1 MKLLLVLLTLSAF
14 ASGSGFSD
22 NFNTGTLN
30 SKLWTIDTGIAPGG
44 NSTNTST
51 FSSSHVSLAQG
62 MLALKLTQSLGSNG
76 VIQSLGAEVR
86 SITRYGYGT
95 YSWTM
100 RTASTATCP
109 TCIGAAVPGQTS
121 AGFSFVNNSRTEI
134 DFEVEGGDDF
144 YGTKNGAD
152 LNTVWMTNW
161 SGTAAKQWSTFKL
174 LAPDANFHTY
184 KFVWTKSA
192 ISFYVDGSRVSV
204 HTRHIPTAPAYIIMN
219 LWGTNNIWWG
229 GDATPGAARYM
240 YIRNFSFT
248 AQ

>member
-1 MKLLLVLLTLSAF
+1 MKFLLVVLTLSAF
-14 ASGSGFSD
+14 ATGSGFSD
-22 NFNTGTLN
+22 NFNTGKLN
-30 SKLWTIDTGIAPGG
+30 STLWTIDTGAAPGS

-62 MLALKLTQSLGSNG
+62 MLALRLTQTLGSNG
-76 VIQSLGAEVR
+76 VIQSVGAEVR
-86 SITRYGYGT
+86 SLALYGYGT
-95 YSWTM
+95 YSWIM

-121 AGFSFVNNSRTEI
+121 AGFNFVNNSQTEI

-144 YGTKNGAD
+144 NGTKNGAD

-161 SGTAAKQWSTFKL
+161 SGLTAKQWSTFKL
-174 LAPDANFHTY
+174 IAPDANFHTY
-184 KFVWTKSA
+184 KFVWTSSA
-192 ISFYVDGSRVSV
+192 ISFYVDGSLVSV
-204 HTRHIPTAPAYIIMN
+204 HTQHIPTARAYILMN

-229 GDATPGAARYM
+229 GYATKGATRYL
-240 YIRNFSFT
+240 YIRKFSFT

>member
-1 MKLLLVLLTLSAF
+1 MKFLLVLLTLSAF

-22 NFNTGTLN
+22 NFSAGKLN
-30 SKLWTIDTGIAPGG
+30 SSLWTVDTGAAPGG
-44 NSTNTST
+44 NSTNTGT

-62 MLALKLTQSLGSNG
+62 VLALKLTQNLGTNG
-76 VIQSLGAEVR
+76 VIQSVGAEVR
-86 SITRYGYGT
+86 SIALYGYGT

-121 AGFSFVNNSRTEI
+121 AGFVYVNKSQTEI

-144 YGTKNGAD
+144 YGVKNGAD
-152 LNTVWMTNW
+152 LNIVWMTNW
-161 SGTAAKQWSTFKL
+161 LGTNAKQWSTSKL
-174 LAPDANFHTY
+174 TAPDANFHTY
-184 KFVWTKSA
+184 KFVWTSSS
-192 ISFYVDGSRVSV
+192 ISYYVDGHLVSV
-204 HTRHIPTAPAYIIMN
+204 HTQHIPTAKAYIIMN

-229 GDATPGAARYM
+229 GYKTLGATRYL
-240 YIRNFSFT
+240 YIRNFTFT